1 MFYRTYTGDDGETH
15 FEAIDSPKGPV
26 NVDPNGT
33 ISITH
38 WEPGHFVD
46 LHPAPRRQ
54 FHITLSGTGELVST
68 NGTRQAFGPGDVNLV
83 EDLTGKGHTTAA
95 IGDETRVFISIP
107 LA

>member
-1 MFYRTYTGDDGETH
+1 MFYRTYTGDDGESH

-26 NVDPNGT
+26 SIDLSGT
-33 ISITH
+33 ITITH

-54 FHITLSGTGELVST
+54 FHVNLSGIGELVST
-68 NGTRQAFGPGDVNLV
+68 NGERQKFMPGDVNMV

-95 IGDETRVFISIP
+95 IGDEPRVFLSIP
-107 LA
+107 IL